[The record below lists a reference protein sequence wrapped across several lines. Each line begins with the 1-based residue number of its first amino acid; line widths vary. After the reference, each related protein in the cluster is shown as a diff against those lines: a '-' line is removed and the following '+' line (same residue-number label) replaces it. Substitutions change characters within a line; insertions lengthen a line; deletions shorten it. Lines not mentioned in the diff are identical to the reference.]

1 MDIRYMWSDID
12 SEEGI
17 EKRRQPS
24 RGVVFRRSRMWK
36 KGMGVVGL
44 AGGGKGRVVRTIV
57 FRSGTVCFG
66 RRIRDHLHVERRRRV
81 DVEEGGRS
89 LPC

>member
-1 MDIRYMWSDID
+1 MWSDID

-24 RGVVFRRSRMWK
+24 RGVVFRRSRMWR

-44 AGGGKGRVVRTIV
+44 AGGGEGSVVRTV
-57 FRSGTVCFG
+57 ALRLVEVCFG
-66 RRIRDHLHVERRRRV
+66 KTD
-81 DVEEGGRS
+81 
-89 LPC
+89 